1 MKVQELWTDE
11 NTRIMERYDLAME
24 RIGQIEK
31 EPEQTPEPFRSY
43 FVKTARFV
51 GQIEALAR
59 RQIREELEECS
70 LEELK
75 RLNHALYEDILPENY
90 EKSYGNP
97 TYAAA
102 ELGPGLGPL
111 LAAFYA
117 QLRGC
122 IVFAYECRLTDIT
135 ILCETFIEIYNRFEE
150 GIPDAGTV
158 RDILYW
164 FFSDYTD
171 VVLPYRI
178 REQLDPSLSFAK
190 DIIMESD
197 LSDLRY
203 LYRYGE
209 YVSDTELE
217 VAAFMNSL
225 PEETIERMA
234 STYTEGYRK
243 GFEVM
248 GIDLSKKK
256 TVGIRY
262 ELGFERMIRASVRQF
277 EQMGLKA
284 VVYRAAVWSVT
295 QTPNRKVGY
304 HGASPNRQYDY
315 DHRYD
320 QAVYLDKA
328 FKERKLAVLRTA
340 YEEWKKEA
348 GDFAG
353 PAVVETF
360 GEEPFVP
367 VNKPEALAL
376 TKKQEELSIAYSNES
391 MPVIN
396 RYIPG
401 DETSF
406 TIIAFPVPAV
416 GERFEEIFAET
427 IRINTL
433 DYEVYKEMQQ
443 RIIRVLDQAEYVQ
456 VTGRRIG
463 AGTASDGGSPREAG
477 KMPDGGKR
485 QEAGEM
491 PDGGKGQEAGKMPDG
506 GKGQEAGT
514 SPDTERV
521 QKTGNMRRTGQEN
534 STDLR
539 IFLHPLKDMEKE
551 TNFEN
556 CVADVN
562 IPVGEVFTSPRLS
575 GTEGLLHVGKVYLG
589 NIQFKNLRLWF
600 KDGMVTEYSCDNFED
615 QEEGKKLIRQEI
627 LKNHDTLPMGE
638 FAIGTNTAAYAMAE
652 RFGIGE
658 KLPILIAEKMGP
670 HFAVGDT
677 CYSWSE
683 DSPVYNP
690 DGREIIAR
698 DNEVSILRKEDV
710 SKAYFGCHLDI
721 TIPYSELG
729 DIVAVRPDGTR
740 EYVIRDGRFAVEG
753 TEKLNEALEEER

>member
-1 MKVQELWTDE
+1 MKIQELWADE
-11 NTRIMERYDLAME
+11 NTRITERYDLAME
-24 RIGQIEK
+24 RIRQIAEEK
-31 EPEQTPEPFRSY
+31 ARQAAEPFRAY
-43 FVKTARFV
+43 FYKMALFV
-51 GQIEALAR
+51 GQIEDLAR
-59 RQIREELEECS
+59 RQLREELEDCS

-75 RLNHALYEDILPENY
+75 LLNRSLYQDILPENY
-90 EKSYGNP
+90 EKSYANP
-97 TYAAA
+97 AYAAA
-102 ELGPGLGPL
+102 ELGKEQGSL

-135 ILCETFIEIYNRFEE
+135 ILCETLIEIYNRFEGE
-150 GIPDAGTV
+150 VPPAEAV

-164 FFSDYTD
+164 FYSDYTD

-178 REQLDPSLSFAK
+178 REQLDTCLTFAK
-190 DIIMESD
+190 DIIMEED

-209 YVSDTELE
+209 YISDTELE
-217 VAAFMNSL
+217 VASFLSKL
-225 PEETIERMA
+225 SEETVVRMA
-234 STYTEGYRK
+234 SAYTEGYKK
-243 GFEVM
+243 GFQVM
-248 GIDLSKKK
+248 GIDLSRKK

-262 ELGFERMIRASVRQF
+262 ELGFERMIRAAVRQF
-277 EQMGLKA
+277 REMGLEP

-295 QTPNRKVGY
+295 RTPNRNVGY
-304 HGASPNRQYDY
+304 HGTSPNRQYDY

-340 YEEWKKEA
+340 YETWKRA
-348 GDFAG
+348 AADFAG

-360 GEEPFVP
+360 GQEPFVP
-367 VNKPEALAL
+367 VNKPEALSL
-376 TKKQEELSIAYSNES
+376 SRKQEELSIAYSNES
-391 MPVIN
+391 MPIVN
-396 RYIPG
+396 QYIPK

-406 TIIAFPVPAV
+406 TIIAFPIPEV

-433 DYEVYKEMQQ
+433 DYEVYKKIQQ
-443 RIIRVLDQAEYVQ
+443 RMIQVLDEAQYVK
-456 VTGRRIG
+456 VTGRHDMQR
-463 AGTASDGGSPREAG
+463 
-477 KMPDGGKR
+477 KN
-485 QEAGEM
+485 
-491 PDGGKGQEAGKMPDG
+491 
-506 GKGQEAGT
+506 
-514 SPDTERV
+514 DTE
-521 QKTGNMRRTGQEN
+521 
-534 STDLR
+534 LH
-539 IFLHPLKDMEKE
+539 IALHPLKDKKKE

-589 NIQFKNLRLWF
+589 NIQFKNLRLRF
-600 KDGMVTEYSCDNFED
+600 QNGMVTEYSCDNYEN

-638 FAIGTNTAAYAMAE
+638 FAIGTNTTAYAMAE
-652 RFGIGE
+652 RYGIGE

-690 DGREIIAR
+690 DGREVIAR

-729 DIVAVRPDGTR
+729 DIVAVRPDGT
-740 EYVIRDGRFAVEG
+740 EAYVIRDGRFAAEG
-753 TEKLNEALEEER
+753 TERLNEALEDMER

>member
-1 MKVQELWTDE
+1 MKIQELWADE
-11 NTRIMERYDLAME
+11 NTRITERYDLAME
-24 RIGQIEK
+24 RIRQIAEEK
-31 EPEQTPEPFRSY
+31 ARQAAEPFRAY
-43 FVKTARFV
+43 FYKMALFV
-51 GQIEALAR
+51 GQIEDLAR
-59 RQIREELEECS
+59 RQLREELEDCS

-75 RLNHALYEDILPENY
+75 LLNRSLYQDILPENY
-90 EKSYGNP
+90 EKSYANP
-97 TYAAA
+97 AYAAA
-102 ELGPGLGPL
+102 ELGKEQGSL

-135 ILCETFIEIYNRFEE
+135 ILCETLIEIYNRFEGE
-150 GIPDAGTV
+150 VPPAEAV

-164 FFSDYTD
+164 FYSDYTD

-178 REQLDPSLSFAK
+178 REQLDTCLTFAK
-190 DIIMESD
+190 DIIMEED

-209 YVSDTELE
+209 YISDTELE
-217 VAAFMNSL
+217 VASFLSKL
-225 PEETIERMA
+225 SEETVVRMA
-234 STYTEGYRK
+234 SAYTEGYKK
-243 GFEVM
+243 GFQVM
-248 GIDLSKKK
+248 GIDLSRKK

-262 ELGFERMIRASVRQF
+262 ELGFERMIRVAVRQF
-277 EQMGLKA
+277 REMGLEP

-295 QTPNRKVGY
+295 RTPNRNVGY
-304 HGASPNRQYDY
+304 HGTSPNRQYDY

-340 YEEWKKEA
+340 YETWKRA
-348 GDFAG
+348 AADFAG

-360 GEEPFVP
+360 GQEPFVP
-367 VNKPEALAL
+367 VNKPEALSL
-376 TKKQEELSIAYSNES
+376 SRKQEELSIAYSNES
-391 MPVIN
+391 MPIVN
-396 RYIPG
+396 QYIPK

-406 TIIAFPVPAV
+406 TIIAFPIPEV

-433 DYEVYKEMQQ
+433 DYEVYKKIQQ
-443 RIIRVLDQAEYVQ
+443 RMIQVLDEAQYVK
-456 VTGRRIG
+456 VTGRHDMQR
-463 AGTASDGGSPREAG
+463 
-477 KMPDGGKR
+477 KN
-485 QEAGEM
+485 
-491 PDGGKGQEAGKMPDG
+491 
-506 GKGQEAGT
+506 
-514 SPDTERV
+514 DTEL
-521 QKTGNMRRTGQEN
+521 Q
-534 STDLR
+534 
-539 IFLHPLKDMEKE
+539 IALHPLKDKKKE

-589 NIQFKNLRLWF
+589 NIQFKNLRLRF
-600 KDGMVTEYSCDNFED
+600 QNGMVTEYSCDNYEN

-638 FAIGTNTAAYAMAE
+638 FAIGTNTTAYAMAE
-652 RFGIGE
+652 RYGIGE

-690 DGREIIAR
+690 DGREVIAR

-729 DIVAVRPDGTR
+729 DIVAVRPDGT
-740 EYVIRDGRFAVEG
+740 EAYVIRDGRFAAEG
-753 TEKLNEALEEER
+753 TERLNEALEDMER

>member
-1 MKVQELWTDE
+1 MKIQELWADE
-11 NTRIMERYDLAME
+11 NTRITERYDLAME
-24 RIGQIEK
+24 RIRQIAEEK
-31 EPEQTPEPFRSY
+31 ARQAAEPFRAY
-43 FVKTARFV
+43 FYKMALFV
-51 GQIEALAR
+51 GQIEDLAR
-59 RQIREELEECS
+59 RQLREELEDCS

-75 RLNHALYEDILPENY
+75 LLNRSLYQDILPENY
-90 EKSYGNP
+90 EKSYANP
-97 TYAAA
+97 AYAAA
-102 ELGPGLGPL
+102 ELGKEQGSL

-135 ILCETFIEIYNRFEE
+135 ILCETLIEIYNRFEGE
-150 GIPDAGTV
+150 VPPAEAV

-164 FFSDYTD
+164 FYSDYTD

-178 REQLDPSLSFAK
+178 REQLDTCLTFAK
-190 DIIMESD
+190 DIIMEED

-209 YVSDTELE
+209 YISDTELE
-217 VAAFMNSL
+217 VASFLSKL
-225 PEETIERMA
+225 SEETVVRMA
-234 STYTEGYRK
+234 SAYTEGYKK
-243 GFEVM
+243 GFQVM
-248 GIDLSKKK
+248 GIDLSRKK

-262 ELGFERMIRASVRQF
+262 ELGFERMIRAAVRQF
-277 EQMGLKA
+277 REMGLEP

-295 QTPNRKVGY
+295 RTPNRNVGY
-304 HGASPNRQYDY
+304 HGTSPNRQYDY

-340 YEEWKKEA
+340 YETWKRA
-348 GDFAG
+348 AADFAG

-360 GEEPFVP
+360 GQEPFVP
-367 VNKPEALAL
+367 VNKPEALSL
-376 TKKQEELSIAYSNES
+376 SRKQAELSIAYSNES
-391 MPVIN
+391 MPIVN
-396 RYIPG
+396 QYIPK

-406 TIIAFPVPAV
+406 TIIAFPIPEV

-433 DYEVYKEMQQ
+433 DYEVYKKIQQ
-443 RIIRVLDQAEYVQ
+443 RMIQVLDEAQYVK
-456 VTGRRIG
+456 VTGRHGMQR
-463 AGTASDGGSPREAG
+463 
-477 KMPDGGKR
+477 KN
-485 QEAGEM
+485 
-491 PDGGKGQEAGKMPDG
+491 
-506 GKGQEAGT
+506 
-514 SPDTERV
+514 DTEL
-521 QKTGNMRRTGQEN
+521 Q
-534 STDLR
+534 
-539 IFLHPLKDMEKE
+539 IALHPLKDKKKE

-589 NIQFKNLRLWF
+589 NIQFKNLRLRF
-600 KDGMVTEYSCDNFED
+600 QNGMVTEYSCDNYEN

-638 FAIGTNTAAYAMAE
+638 FAIGTNTTAYAMAE
-652 RFGIGE
+652 RYGIGE

-690 DGREIIAR
+690 DGREVIAR

-729 DIVAVRPDGTR
+729 DIVAVRPDGT
-740 EYVIRDGRFAVEG
+740 EAYVIRDGRFAAEG
-753 TEKLNEALEEER
+753 TERLNEALEDMER